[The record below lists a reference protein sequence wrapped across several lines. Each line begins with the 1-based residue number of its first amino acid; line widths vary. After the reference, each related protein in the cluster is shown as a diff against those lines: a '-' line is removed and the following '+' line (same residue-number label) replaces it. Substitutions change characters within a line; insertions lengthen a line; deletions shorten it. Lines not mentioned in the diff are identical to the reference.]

1 MISIALDRYD
11 RHLPFF
17 DGTVGLPGGLAG
29 LQVLQV
35 GQHGALRDG
44 THRHERMLRDGEFDA
59 AETSLAS
66 YIVAKSQD
74 LPFTAIPVFP
84 RRLFSQGQIFV
95 HAGSGIEKPSDLEGR
110 VIGLQSFQTTLAVL
124 AKGDLATEYNV
135 SVRDIKWRVG
145 NADTVKIDNNPDFDI
160 APIPSG
166 RKLPDMLCSGEIDA
180 LFYSRLP
187 EVPAERRADFRRLFE
202 DPKAVEADF
211 LARNGYWPIMH
222 VMAVKNE
229 TIDAHPTLATDLM
242 SVFADAEH
250 IAGTYLA
257 DPNWTRLPWAKYTAE
272 EEAAAFG
279 QSLWTS
285 GVAANAANLERF
297 IGYTVDQGLIDAP
310 LPVADLFHPSVRDT

>member
-135 SVRDIKWRVG
+135 SLRDIKW
-145 NADTVKIDNNPDFDI
+145 
-160 APIPSG
+160 
-166 RKLPDMLCSGEIDA
+166 DMLCSGEIDA

-222 VMAVKNE
+222 LMVMKRDLADKLPDLPGQLME
-229 TIDAHPTLATDLM
+229 TFDEAKRQAYGFYDDSNYSLM
-242 SVFADAEH
+242 ADAR
-250 IAGTYLA
+250 LA
-257 DPNWTRLPWAKYTAE
+257 LEGERRDFGDDPWTNGL
-272 EEAAAFG
+272 
-279 QSLWTS
+279 
-285 GVAANAANLERF
+285 AANRKNLERF
-297 IGYTVDQGLIDAP
+297 IGYSHDQRLIAAP
-310 LPVADLFHPSVRDT
+310 YPAERLFHESTHAS